1 MYEDIKSII
10 GKIFGFFLM
19 LWFLTVV
26 GAYTLGNYYGMK
38 TTYENPRI
46 FHAQIAPG
54 YLIMLVENPDMQKF
68 KSASELKKGN

>member
-26 GAYTLGNYYGMK
+26 GAYTLGNYYGM
-38 TTYENPRI
+38 TITRENPGI
-46 FHAQIAPG
+46 FHPAIAPG
-54 YLIMLVENPDMQKF
+54 YLILLVENPEMQKF